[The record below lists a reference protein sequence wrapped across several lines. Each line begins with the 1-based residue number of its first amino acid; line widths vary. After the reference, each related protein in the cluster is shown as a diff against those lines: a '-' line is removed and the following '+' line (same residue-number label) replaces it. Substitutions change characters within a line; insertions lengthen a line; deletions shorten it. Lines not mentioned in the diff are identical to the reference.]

1 MFPRTKAAK
10 KLRAD
15 ETQYLKALA
24 EGKPACRHTDEI
36 LRKAG
41 VSSQASNFILGCGYV
56 TGFLS
61 FLFVLNTKVVA
72 FISIIN
78 FLIWF
83 WIWFA
88 AWRRQHDWDKAEKIY
103 PGTNALLMNKHENRK
118 FPLFF
123 GTTKYFVIVSAVILV
138 FSWYSF
144 LNEYMIVNIN
154 GYWEIIP

>member
-10 KLRAD
+10 RLRAD

-41 VSSQASNFILGCGYV
+41 VSSQASNFIVICGYV
-56 TGFLS
+56 ALFLS
-61 FLFVLNTKVVA
+61 LLFIRNTKVVV
-72 FISIIN
+72 FINLVN

-83 WIWFA
+83 WVWFA
-88 AWRRQHDWDKAEKIY
+88 AWRRRHDWDKAEKIF
-103 PGTNALLMNKHENRK
+103 PGTNALLINKHENGK
-118 FPLFF
+118 FLLSFA
-123 GTTKYFVIVSAVILV
+123 GTKYFVIVSAIILV
-138 FSWYSF
+138 FSLDSF
-144 LNEYMIVNIN
+144 FDEYMIVNLG